1 MANIIIGYHN
11 RVDAATLSGGAWSAT
26 LPQIN
31 LQNRI
36 ISKVAR
42 TTTDA
47 IASAT
52 INVDLGAA
60 YPIGAVA
67 LIAHNIS
74 TSGLVRIRG
83 DDANDFATPL
93 YNSGWIE
100 VWTNGIIP
108 EALLEWEDDNF
119 WLGTLSAEVRA
130 GYRVPYINLDSAK
143 TTARYWRIEVDDT
156 SNVDTYIQIG
166 RLFMSDFW
174 QPTRNYNYGAQMQF
188 DDPTSMA
195 VSVGGQEYF
204 DARSRY
210 RIHRLRLEFVS
221 ETDAYAEALELQRI
235 VGTSGEVLIVP
246 DSADTTNGALRNF
259 VGRLRSLS
267 PITISPTNLFA
278 LDLEVKELL

>member
-1 MANIIIGYHN
+1 MANIIIGYN
-11 RVDAATLSGGAWSAT
+11 SRVDSATLDGGAWSAT
-26 LPQIN
+26 LPQSN

-52 INVDLGAA
+52 INVDLTAPYA
-60 YPIGAVA
+60 IGAVA

-74 TSGLVRIRG
+74 TSGLVRVQG

-93 YNSGWIE
+93 YNSGWVE

-119 WLGTLSAEVRA
+119 WLGTLSAATRA
-130 GYRVPYINLDSAK
+130 GYRVPYINLNAAK
-143 TTARYWRIEVDDT
+143 TVARYWRIEVDDT
-156 SNVDTYIQIG
+156 TNVDTYIQIG
-166 RLFMSDFW
+166 RLFMSDYW
-174 QPTRNYNYGAQMQF
+174 QPAHNYVYGAQMSF
-188 DDPTSMA
+188 EDPTNIA

-210 RIHRLRLEFVS
+210 RIHRIRLEFVS
-221 ETDAYAEALELQRI
+221 EADAYAEAFELQRI
-235 VGTSGEVLIVP
+235 VGVSGEVLIVP
-246 DSADTTNGALRNF
+246 DSADTTNGVMRNF

-267 PITISPTNLFA
+267 PITISPNNLFA
-278 LDLEVKELL
+278 LDLDVKELL